1 MEEAR
6 YKHLANF
13 MRQRGQKI
21 PGVPFISLWQFMGV
35 MGFGFTGY
43 VLQLPNW
50 AIIALG
56 LAAIVSFT
64 MYNGEFL
71 GQRLLAIGLVYLLA
85 ASGRPRQVTLEPAWA
100 TLADYGQMRPAPA
113 TIFLVGEGGT
123 TVLS

>member
-21 PGVPFISLWQFMGV
+21 PGVPLISLWQFMGI

-43 VLQLPNW
+43 VLQLPAW
-50 AIIALG
+50 AIGILG
-56 LAAIVSFT
+56 VVAVFSFT
-64 MYNGEFL
+64 IYNGEFL
-71 GQRLLAIGLVYLLA
+71 GRRLLAVGLVYLLA
-85 ASGRPRQVTLEPAWA
+85 VSGRPRRVTLESAWA
-100 TLADYGQMRPAPA
+100 TLADHGQLRPAPT
-113 TIFLVGEGGT
+113 TIFLEGEGGT

>member
-6 YKHLANF
+6 YKHLVNF

-35 MGFGFTGY
+35 MGFGFAGY
-43 VLQLPNW
+43 ILQLPVW
-50 AIIALG
+50 AIFALG

-71 GQRLLAIGLVYLLA
+71 GRRLLAIGLVYLLA
-85 ASGRPRQVTLEPAWA
+85 LSGRPRRVTLEPAWA
-100 TLADYGQMRPAPA
+100 ALADNGRLAPTPA
-113 TIFLVGEGGT
+113 TIFLEGEAGT